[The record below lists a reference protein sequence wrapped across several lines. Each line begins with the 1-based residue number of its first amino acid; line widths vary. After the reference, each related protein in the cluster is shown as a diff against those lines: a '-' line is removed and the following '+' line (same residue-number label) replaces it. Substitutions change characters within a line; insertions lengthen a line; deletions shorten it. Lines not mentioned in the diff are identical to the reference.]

1 MARTRNARR
10 VHVLGSRVI
19 AQHSG
24 VRLCE
29 RLRARSPQCGG
40 YRSGQVAV
48 RASPARYGSAR
59 VYGCAVCTL
68 GRREY
73 PPDRSRVTLGSRP
86 GTVVRGGRGRGCG
99 PVCRQQPRHGPCPR
113 GEAQVR
119 SRTARPVVAAR
130 AASINALPDA
140 ASGAVRAC
148 AHCSDPPAPHRRGAA
163 AGRCGALAPCG
174 PASARRG
181 LPNRIGW
188 TRGASGMRFLDF

>member
-1 MARTRNARR
+1 MTVARQRKRHPHER
-10 VHVLGSRVI
+10 VTPDVYMSHVLGSRVI

-113 GEAQVR
+113 GEAQVA
-119 SRTARPVVAAR
+119 SRIAESDWLDTRCIWHEIFGLLGAPGLQAQPQTRAVSNSDDVHKPAHAAER
-130 AASINALPDA
+130 L
-140 ASGAVRAC
+140 
-148 AHCSDPPAPHRRGAA
+148 
-163 AGRCGALAPCG
+163 
-174 PASARRG
+174 
-181 LPNRIGW
+181 
-188 TRGASGMRFLDF
+188 